1 MQGHIAAIFGVKQ
14 LPFTKSF
21 LLHLKL
27 AQTGTYQHFSLH
39 GLRDECELDM
49 AQLFD

>member
-1 MQGHIAAIFGVKQ
+1 MQGHIAAIFTVKE

-27 AQTGTYQHFSLH
+27 TQTGTCQRFSLH
-39 GLRDECELDM
+39 GLRDESEFDM
-49 AQLFD
+49 VQLFD

>member
-27 AQTGTYQHFSLH
+27 VQTGTCQRFSLR
-39 GLRDECELDM
+39 GLRDESELDM
-49 AQLFD
+49 AQLLD